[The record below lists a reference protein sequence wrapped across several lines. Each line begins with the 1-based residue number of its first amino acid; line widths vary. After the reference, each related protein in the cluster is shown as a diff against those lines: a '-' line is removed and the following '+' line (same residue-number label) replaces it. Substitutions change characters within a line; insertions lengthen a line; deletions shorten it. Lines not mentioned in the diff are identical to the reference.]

1 MRNVTTAGDRQEMI
15 YVACKPVVKNSHGNL
30 LYQQQL
36 QQDFMKIKILIA
48 VPVMYVNYLMKLYW

>member
-15 YVACKPVVKNSHGNL
+15 YVAAKLVVKKSHDNL

-48 VPVMYVNYLMKLYW
+48 VPVMYVNNLMKLYW

>member
-1 MRNVTTAGDRQEMI
+1 MHNVTTAGDRQEMI
-15 YVACKPVVKNSHGNL
+15 YVAAKPVVKKSNDNL

-48 VPVMYVNYLMKLYW
+48 VPVMYVNNLMKLY

>member
-1 MRNVTTAGDRQEMI
+1 MI
-15 YVACKPVVKNSHGNL
+15 YVACKPVVKKSHDNL

-48 VPVMYVNYLMKLYW
+48 VPVMYVNNLMKLYW

>member
-15 YVACKPVVKNSHGNL
+15 YVAAKPVVKKSHDNL

-36 QQDFMKIKILIA
+36 QQDFMKI
-48 VPVMYVNYLMKLYW
+48 

>member
-15 YVACKPVVKNSHGNL
+15 YVAAKPVVKKSHDNL

-48 VPVMYVNYLMKLYW
+48 VPVMYVNNLMKLYW